1 MIAVVG
7 AGLGGL
13 AAAVALARAGRR
25 VVVFER
31 GAEPGGFAAR
41 FERGP
46 YTFEASLHALDGVG
60 PGEPNAR
67 LLERL
72 GVLSRIHLHPVCTPR
87 RERWT
92 RTGLDLT
99 LPHDREGWLA
109 RFAEGFPTEEAGARA
124 IFALAARVHAAAYAW
139 VEGGVERPGSEVT
152 ALSART
158 AAALVAEHVRD
169 PVASGLLASMSTWL
183 GLPPDRLGA
192 VPFLIVLH
200 GYLGLTS
207 AWPEGGSRALV
218 DALVAELEAH
228 GGTLAL
234 QSPVEGLILRRR
246 RVCGVIAGGEHP
258 AEAVIAACS
267 PLLTFE
273 RLLPPGAAP
282 GAFLARVREM
292 EPSNAMCC
300 LHLGVRDVAA
310 LPELPYETFLREL
323 DHPLIPSGRVSV
335 TARHIV
341 DPGSCPSGHGVL
353 ELATGAPLQD
363 EEGLCLPGIQEALL
377 TLVERELLPGLAERV
392 EVSSLVHPGTFLR
405 YTGNPRGSAFGFAMT
420 PAQSGVRGLQ
430 ARTPVEGLTL
440 AGAWVQPG
448 AGQTAAMLS
457 GWLAARAVQADLS

>member
-1 MIAVVG
+1 MIAVIG

-31 GAEPGGFAAR
+31 ADEPGGFAAR
-41 FERGP
+41 FQRGP

-72 GVLSRIHLHPVCTPR
+72 GVWDRLRLHPVSTPR
-87 RERWT
+87 RERWA

-99 LPHDREGWLA
+99 LPHALEGWLA
-109 RFAEGFPTEEAGARA
+109 SFAERFPAEEAGAREV
-124 IFALAARVHAAAYAW
+124 FALAARVHAAAYTW
-139 VEGGVERPGSEVT
+139 VEGGAERAGPEVT
-152 ALSART
+152 SLSART
-158 AAALVAEHVRD
+158 AAELVAAHLQD
-169 PVASGLLASMSTWL
+169 PVARGLLASMSTWL
-183 GLPPDRLGA
+183 GLPPERLGA

-228 GGTLAL
+228 GGALAL
-234 QSPVEGLILRRR
+234 GCPVEGLILRRR
-246 RVCGVIAGGEHP
+246 RVCGVLAGGEHP

-273 RLLPPGAAP
+273 RMLPPGAAP
-282 GAFLARVREM
+282 AAFLARVREM
-292 EPSNAMCC
+292 EPSNSMCC
-300 LHLGVRDVAA
+300 LHLGVREVSA
-310 LPELPYETFLREL
+310 LPQLPYESFLREL

-335 TARHIV
+335 TARHVV
-341 DPGSCPSGHGVL
+341 DPGCCPPGHGVY

-363 EEGLCLPGIQEALL
+363 DEGLALPGLQEALL
-377 TLVERELLPGLAERV
+377 SVVERELLPGLTERV
-392 EVSSLVHPGTFLR
+392 EVASLVHPGTFLR
-405 YTGNPRGSAFGFAMT
+405 YTGNPRGSTFGFAMT
-420 PAQSGVRGLQ
+420 PAHSGVRGLS

-457 GWLAARAVQADLS
+457 GWLAARAVLADLG